1 VGRPPDGK
9 EESAAFRID
18 ADDTNAHAIAD
29 LDFIDHC
36 GHAMRCT
43 LDVAAEV
50 NDRSSSK
57 FKALVT
63 TLVLIAVIIFALF
76 LLISFEG
83 ALSELSVDLTGNRS
97 AMR

>member
-1 VGRPPDGK
+1 MGRPPDGK

-29 LDFIDHC
+29 LDCIGHP
-36 GHAMRCT
+36 GHAMRGN
-43 LDVAAEV
+43 VAAEG

-63 TLVLIAVIIFALF
+63 TLVLIGVIIWCC
-76 LLISFEG
+76 SC
-83 ALSELSVDLTGNRS
+83 
-97 AMR
+97 